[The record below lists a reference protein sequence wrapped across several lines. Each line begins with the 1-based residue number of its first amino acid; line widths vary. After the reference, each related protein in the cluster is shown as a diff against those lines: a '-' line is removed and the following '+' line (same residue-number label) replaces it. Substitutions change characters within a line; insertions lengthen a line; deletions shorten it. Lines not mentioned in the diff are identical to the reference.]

1 MEKSWGGF
9 DLKIIL
15 VGDCKTGKSNF
26 VNKYTKNSFNDSY
39 KATNVTEFG
48 FKIIELDYLI
58 YRIQLWDLAG
68 QDKNHMVAKI
78 FAKDIHGCI
87 TFTDATNPK
96 TREK

>member
-1 MEKSWGGF
+1 MEKSKINF

-39 KATNVTEFG
+39 KATIVAEFG
-48 FKIIELDYLI
+48 FKIFEFDSLI
-58 YRIQLWDLAG
+58 YRIHLWDLVG
-68 QDKNHMVAKI
+68 QDKDHMVATI

-87 TFTDATNPK
+87 IFADEKNPK
-96 TREK
+96 TREN

>member
-1 MEKSWGGF
+1 MEKSKINF

-39 KATNVTEFG
+39 KPTIVSEFG
-48 FKIIELDYLI
+48 YKIIEFDGLL
-58 YRIQLWDLAG
+58 YRIQLWDIAG
-68 QDKNHMVAKI
+68 QDKNHTVAKI
-78 FAKDIHGCI
+78 FAKESHGCI
-87 TFTDATNPK
+87 TVTDATNPK